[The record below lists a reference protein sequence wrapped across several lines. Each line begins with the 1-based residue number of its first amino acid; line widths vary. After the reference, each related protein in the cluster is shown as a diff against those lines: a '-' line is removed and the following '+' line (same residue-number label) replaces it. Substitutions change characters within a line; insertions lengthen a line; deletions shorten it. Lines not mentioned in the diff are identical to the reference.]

1 MLPSHQ
7 RQTGVVETMEP
18 LASFDRTR
26 QLCES
31 SDRIMAES
39 PGEIDRDPTPRRAL
53 QAAARAAHLNCS
65 STNHFLSLSEHFA
78 AARGGSA
85 DG

>member
-1 MLPSHQ
+1 
-7 RQTGVVETMEP
+7 
-18 LASFDRTR
+18 
-26 QLCES
+26 
-31 SDRIMAES
+31 MAES